1 MALGARKLVMLTD
14 VEGLYRNWP
23 DRSSLISSI
32 SAEELRPMVP
42 NLESG
47 MIPKVQA
54 CLEAVDGGVSRATI
68 IDGRVAHSTLLEIF
82 TTDGF
87 GTEVMP

>member
-1 MALGARKLVMLTD
+1 
-14 VEGLYRNWP
+14 
-23 DRSSLISSI
+23 
-32 SAEELRPMVP
+32 MVP
-42 NLESG
+42 NLEAG